1 MIVGLTGGVAT
12 GKSVIADELRRLGA
26 VIIDADR
33 VGHEIIEPGTE
44 AYAEVVEEFGPKIV
58 LSGDGDGGGA
68 IDRKALGE
76 IVFGNAAQLA
86 KLNSIT
92 HPRIIEKIK
101 EKIKKELELLSS
113 EEQKPIIVVNAAL
126 LIESGH
132 YKEMDT
138 VVVVCCTEAEQVRR
152 SALRDGATEA
162 QVLGRIAAQMPTKK
176 KRAVADRVIEN
187 SGTIEEAH
195 HCARTLYRE
204 LEAEARRLEL
214 KETGDEAGKET
225 GKKP

>member
-44 AYAEVVEEFGPKIV
+44 AYAEVVEEFGPKVV
-58 LSGDGDGGGA
+58 LSGDDGNCNGA

-76 IVFGNAAQLA
+76 IVFGDAAQLV

-101 EKIKKELELLSS
+101 EKIKEELELSS
-113 EEQKPIIVVNAAL
+113 SKGLKPIIVVNAAL

-162 QVLGRIAAQMPTKK
+162 QVLGRIAAQMPTSE

-195 HCARTLYRE
+195 HLARMLYKE
-204 LEAEARRLEL
+204 LEAEAQSLS
-214 KETGDEAGKET
+214 
-225 GKKP
+225 

>member
-44 AYAEVVEEFGPKIV
+44 AYAEVVEEFGQKVV
-58 LSGDGDGGGA
+58 LSTDGVDGNCNGA

-76 IVFGNAAQLA
+76 IVFGDAEQLA

-101 EKIKKELELLSS
+101 EKIKEELELSS
-113 EEQKPIIVVNAAL
+113 SKGLKPIIVVNAAL

-162 QVLGRIAAQMPTKK
+162 QVLGRIAAQMPTSE

-195 HCARTLYRE
+195 HLARTLYKE
-204 LEAEARRLEL
+204 LEAEAQSLS
-214 KETGDEAGKET
+214 
-225 GKKP
+225 